1 MPSQINRH
9 SLQKEVDELN
19 QKAWD
24 TRMND
29 SPKSFEL
36 SKESIA
42 LARRINYQKGLAHGL
57 KSLAFCLVRIAKNE
71 EAVPLL
77 NEALSLFELL
87 DDVEGQAVANG
98 LLAITQ
104 RNGGDAIASLKLSF

>member
-1 MPSQINRH
+1 MPSQANRH
-9 SLQKEVDELN
+9 SLQEKVDELN
-19 QKAWD
+19 QQAWD

-42 LARRINYQKGLAHGL
+42 LARSLDYKKGLSHGL
-57 KSLAFCLVRIAKNE
+57 KSLAFCLVRVAKNE
-71 EAVPLL
+71 EALPHL

-87 DDVEGQAVANG
+87 DDVAGQAVVNG
-98 LLAITQ
+98 LLAIIQ
-104 RNGGDAIASLKLSF
+104 RNQGDAVA